1 MESFLGPGVPGG
13 LRGPHCVPDCVQPL
27 CRRLV
32 NSGRLG
38 GTGRR
43 QESDTGSSL
52 RGACW
57 LARHLSP
64 PPTET
69 TTLTAVTAFDPGH
82 FFFKFFFNS
91 RSSSRGHTRRPPHR
105 MSLID
110 PASDLAE
117 MKSDNISLTRQHW
130 DCPVFKFLVT
140 NSIY

>member
-1 MESFLGPGVPGG
+1 M
-13 LRGPHCVPDCVQPL
+13 
-27 CRRLV
+27 

-82 FFFKFFFNS
+82 FSFFFFLLSLFVLRSHETAAASHVFS
-91 RSSSRGHTRRPPHR
+91 RPGQRLGGDEKR
-105 MSLID
+105 
-110 PASDLAE
+110 
-117 MKSDNISLTRQHW
+117 
-130 DCPVFKFLVT
+130 
-140 NSIY
+140 